1 MEKGAD
7 HSDGDVH
14 LFGDLLVLQARSPQF
29 SGAFSSLACS
39 GLELLSRLHRPGGLS
54 TRAWSAVK
62 TYRIRQ
68 LLTDAALAH
77 LVHYRTVW
85 WMRWP

>member
-1 MEKGAD
+1 MTNWW
-7 HSDGDVH
+7 HRH
-14 LFGDLLVLQARSPQF
+14 P
-29 SGAFSSLACS
+29 
-39 GLELLSRLHRPGGLS
+39 RLRLWLWLRIHRPGGLS